1 MSEIRPRR
9 SALYLPASNAKALEK
24 ARSLDCDVVIL
35 DLEDSVAPEMKKLA
49 RDRAVEAVRSGGF
62 GRRELVVRANGL
74 GTPWGGDDLRALVLA
89 APDAILVPKAD
100 SGADI
105 HRYDEALG
113 AAPGRVQLWAMIE
126 TAKSLFRLEEIA
138 SASATSRLS
147 LLVMGTNDLAKEMRA
162 TLTVARAALLGPLSL
177 SVAAA
182 ATHGLAIL
190 DGVFNDIEDDEGFD
204 AQLQQGLEFG
214 FDGKTLIHPRQI
226 ARCNE
231 VFTPS
236 PEKVSWARAVIAAF
250 ELPESA
256 GKGAIRVDGKMVERL
271 HLTQAQQVLVILAA
285 LPAEAPH
292 NGTSQP
298 ESAVP

>member
-1 MSEIRPRR
+1 MTDIRPRR

-49 RDRAVEAVRSGGF
+49 RERAVEAVRDGGF

-74 GTPWGGDDLRALVLA
+74 DTPWGAEDLRALAQA
-89 APDAILVPKAD
+89 APDAILVPKVD
-100 SGADI
+100 SGADV
-105 HRYDEALG
+105 HRYNDALSL
-113 AAPGRVQLWAMIE
+113 APPRVQLWAMVE
-126 TAKSLFRLEEIA
+126 TAKSLFQLEQIA
-138 SASATSRLS
+138 SASLKSRLA

-162 TLTVARAALLGPLSL
+162 SLTVSRSALLAPLSL
-177 SVAAA
+177 AVAAA
-182 ATHGLAIL
+182 AAYGLEIL
-190 DGVFNDIEDDEGFD
+190 DGVFNDIEDDAGLN

-226 ARCNE
+226 PRCNE

-236 PEKVSWARAVIAAF
+236 PERVSWAKAVISAF
-250 ELPESA
+250 ELPDNT

-271 HLTQAQQVLVILAA
+271 HLVQARHVLGILAA
-285 LPAEAPH
+285 LPA
-292 NGTSQP
+292 G
-298 ESAVP
+298 SALDLA